1 MLERKLV
8 FWVRAINPF
17 FIMRTILTNVIK
29 KYFNFFYLKLKFLKP
44 ENDVSLHTS
53 PMCFTNLR
61 CYFTFRVDRKNFTLL
76 SFPFIQFTVCSWTRR
91 IENRVNMFVS
101 YQISSVRVYLIEFA
115 VLFLWFR
122 SWSFLNWFI
131 KFFSCLKR
139 IHRILFYWV

>member
-1 MLERKLV
+1 
-8 FWVRAINPF
+8 
-17 FIMRTILTNVIK
+17 MRTILTNVIK
-29 KYFNFFYLKLKFLKP
+29 NFFNFFYFKLKFLKP

-115 VLFLWFR
+115 VLVFCDSDHDYFEIGLEKFYIVSNVFIRKLHFR
-122 SWSFLNWFI
+122 L
-131 KFFSCLKR
+131 SC
-139 IHRILFYWV
+139 FYWV